1 MGAGSSRDS
10 EERERGSFQD
20 WDRHGYSREVPEYQ
34 SYPPPPQTYDP
45 PSESYPPPGSRP
57 RPTID
62 RRYSRISDNYHTLE
76 QVFSRVHEIVL
87 LIVFFFLLGLS
98 R

>member
-20 WDRHGYSREVPEYQ
+20 WDRRGYSREVPEYR